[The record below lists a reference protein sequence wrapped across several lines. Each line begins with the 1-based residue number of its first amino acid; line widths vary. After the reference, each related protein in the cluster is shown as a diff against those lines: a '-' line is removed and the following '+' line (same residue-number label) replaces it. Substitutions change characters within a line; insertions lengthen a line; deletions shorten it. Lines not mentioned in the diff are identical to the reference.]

1 MIKIAT
7 FIVDRRTLFYLLFI
21 LGLIFCMFSMN
32 WTVVEDDLSYYLD
45 DSTETKQALEVMD
58 EEFIT
63 YGSAKFMVA
72 NLSLEQAEDLCKK
85 IEKNPDVSMVTFDDS
100 ESHYNN
106 ASALFDVTFVYP
118 EADDKCLEALDNLK
132 EELSG
137 YDFYV
142 STSLGNASKEI
153 IDSEMQVII
162 VIVAIVVVLVMLF
175 TSGTWAEVPV
185 LLITFVVSILLNK
198 GTNFVFDKISF
209 VSDSV
214 TAVLQ
219 LALSIDYAVILCNR
233 FKEEREHFD
242 AREAAI
248 ISLSKAIPE
257 ICSSSLTTVGGL
269 VAMIFMQYKI
279 GGDMGIV
286 LIKAIALS
294 LLTCFTLM
302 PGLLFS
308 FSKLMDKSKH
318 KNFVPNIPFVGKF
331 AYATRKIIPPIFLV
345 ALVGGFILSG
355 KCPYVY
361 GYSTLEPPLVNEI
374 DAANNMINDT
384 FGKENLVA
392 LIIPSGNYEKEKKL
406 LKELES
412 MDEVD
417 HSMALPNI
425 EAMDGYMLTDRLTA
439 RQFSELIGLDYEVSS
454 LLYALYAVEDKDYA
468 KVINGLSGYSI
479 ALVDVLEFV
488 HKEVDEGYVNLDG
501 DLKKTLD
508 DAYSQIR
515 IARNQ
520 LDGKDFSRALVY
532 LTLPEEGEE
541 TFAFIDKMHD
551 VARKYYGEDASVY
564 VAGNSTSQYDLKN
577 SFDRDNRMVSIL
589 SIIIVLAVL
598 LFTFKSAGMPVLL
611 ILVIQGAIWINFS
624 FPYLEETNIFFMCYL
639 IVSSIQMGANID
651 YAIVISN
658 RYMELRE
665 TEDKKSAIIH
675 AMNQEFPTIITS
687 GLVMV
692 IAGFSI
698 GQLTSDGCI
707 SGIGQCLG
715 RGTVISLILV
725 MFVLPQILI
734 IGEKIIRKTSF
745 EVSNPIENIHTE
757 KHIRINGPINGRVNG
772 TIRGV
777 VHGVIFGEV
786 NAMVDTRRI
795 EQDGDDGAPPD
806 TPDETTD
813 ETVAADGEGVE
824 S

>member
-7 FIVDRRTLFYLLFI
+7 FIVDRRNLFYLLFI
-21 LGLIFCMFSMN
+21 LGLIFSVFAMK
-32 WTVVEDDLSYYLD
+32 WTVVENDLSYYLD

-58 EEFIT
+58 KEFTT
-63 YGSAKFMVA
+63 YGSAKFMVSG
-72 NLSLEQAEDLCKK
+72 LSLDQAEELNEQIK
-85 IEKNPDVSMVTFDDS
+85 KNPDVSMVTFDDT
-100 ESHYNN
+100 ESHFNK
-106 ASALFDVTFVYP
+106 ASALYDVTFRYP
-118 EADDKCLEALDNLK
+118 EKDDKCLEALDNLK
-132 EELSG
+132 DELSD

-142 STSLGNASKEI
+142 STMLGNATKDI
-153 IDSEMQVII
+153 IDAEMKVII

-233 FKEEREHFD
+233 FKEERQHND
-242 AREAAI
+242 ARKAAI

-257 ICSSSLTTVGGL
+257 IFSSSLTTVGGL

-279 GGDMGIV
+279 GGDMGII

-302 PGLLFS
+302 PGLLVS
-308 FSKLMDKSKH
+308 FSGLMDKTKH
-318 KNFVPNIPFVGKF
+318 KNLVPNIPFVGKF
-331 AYATRKIIPPIFLV
+331 AYATRKVIPPIFLV
-345 ALVGGFILSG
+345 AIVAGFILSG

-361 GYSTLEPPLVNEI
+361 GYSKLETPIVNEI
-374 DAANNMINDT
+374 DAAANMINDT
-384 FGKENLVA
+384 FGKENMVA
-392 LIIPSGNYEKEKKL
+392 LVIPSGNYEKEKKL
-406 LKELES
+406 LDELES

-439 RQFSELIGLDYEVSS
+439 RQFSELIGLDYEVAS
-454 LLYALYAVEDKDYA
+454 LLYALYAVDDKDYA
-468 KVINGLSGYSI
+468 KVINGLSDYSI

-488 HKEVDEGYVNLDG
+488 HKQVDEGYVTLEP
-501 DLKKTLD
+501 DLKATLD
-508 DAYSQIR
+508 DAFSQIT
-515 IARNQ
+515 IARKQ
-520 LDGKDFSRALVY
+520 LDGKKFSRALVY
-532 LTLPEEGEE
+532 LNLDEEGAE

-551 VARKYYGEDASVY
+551 VARKYYGEDAKVY
-564 VAGNSTSQYDLKN
+564 VAGNATSQYDLKK
-577 SFDRDNRMVSIL
+577 SFDRDNTLVSVL

-624 FPYLEETNIFFMCYL
+624 FPYLQHTNIFFMCYL

-665 TEDKKSAIIH
+665 TEDKRSAIIH

-698 GQLTSDGCI
+698 GQMTSDGCV

-745 EVSNPIENIHTE
+745 EMSSPIENIHTQNR
-757 KHIRINGPINGRVNG
+757 IRINGPINGYVNG
-772 TIRGV
+772 TVKGV
-777 VHGVIFGEV
+777 IHGVILGEV
-786 NAMVDTRRI
+786 KAMVNTNKI
-795 EQDGDDGAPPD
+795 EEDGPPPD
-806 TPDETTD
+806 GVE
-813 ETVAADGEGVE
+813 ETVVEDASTIEEGGDP